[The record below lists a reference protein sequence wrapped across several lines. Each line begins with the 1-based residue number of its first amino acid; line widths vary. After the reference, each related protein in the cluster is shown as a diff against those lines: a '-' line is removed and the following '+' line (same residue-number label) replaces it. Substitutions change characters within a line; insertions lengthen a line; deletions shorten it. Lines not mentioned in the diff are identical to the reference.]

1 MTGVL
6 LRRDQDTDIQK
17 EGPREMPSEMP
28 SEKMAIYM
36 PKREASEGTNPADT
50 FITDF

>member
-17 EGPREMPSEMP
+17 EVPSEMP

-36 PKREASEGTNPADT
+36 PKREASKGTNPADT
-50 FITDF
+50 FIIDF